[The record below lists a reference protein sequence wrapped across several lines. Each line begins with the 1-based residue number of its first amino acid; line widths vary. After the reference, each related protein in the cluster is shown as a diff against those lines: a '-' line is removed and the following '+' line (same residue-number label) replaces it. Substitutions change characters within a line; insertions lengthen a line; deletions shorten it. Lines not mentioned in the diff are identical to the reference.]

1 MKVSLLKEK
10 AKSLG
15 IKGYY
20 KMKKQELLDS
30 IKEIETVAEA
40 EKPEAE
46 AVVEQPVVE
55 EVKPNYTCK
64 FRKGD
69 GILEFPLNEVETDR
83 DALREFVKWFSTQ
96 QDFLLGEL
104 FKNDKKIRQ
113 IRRR

>member
-30 IKEIETVAEA
+30 IKEIETVA
-40 EKPEAE
+40 
-46 AVVEQPVVE
+46 EQPVVE

>member
-30 IKEIETVAEA
+30 IKEIEAVAEA

-46 AVVEQPVVE
+46 AEKPEAE

-69 GILEFPLNEVETDR
+69 GIVEFPLNEVETDR

>member
-20 KMKKQELLDS
+20 KMKKQELLDA
-30 IKEIETVAEA
+30 IKALEPVLEEEA
-40 EKPEAE
+40 KD
-46 AVVEQPVVE
+46 
-55 EVKPNYTCK
+55 NYKCK
-64 FRKGD
+64 YRKRD
-69 GILEFPLNEVETDR
+69 GIVEFSLNEVETDK

-113 IRRR
+113 IRRS

>member
-15 IKGYY
+15 IKKYY

-30 IKEIETVAEA
+30 IKEIE

-46 AVVEQPVVE
+46 A
-55 EVKPNYTCK
+55 KDNYKCK
-64 FRKGD
+64 YRKRD
-69 GILEFPLNEVETDR
+69 GIVEFSLNEVKTDK

-113 IRRR
+113 IRRP

>member
-40 EKPEAE
+40 EAE
-46 AVVEQPVVE
+46 P

>member
-30 IKEIETVAEA
+30 IKELEPVLE
-40 EKPEAE
+40 EPEAK
-46 AVVEQPVVE
+46 
-55 EVKPNYTCK
+55 VKDNYKCK
-64 FRKGD
+64 YRKRD
-69 GILEFPLNEVETDR
+69 GIVEFSLNEVETNK

-113 IRRR
+113 IRRQ

>member
-30 IKEIETVAEA
+30 IKEIE

-46 AVVEQPVVE
+46 AEKE
-55 EVKPNYTCK
+55 AKDNYKCK
-64 FRKGD
+64 YRKRD
-69 GILEFPLNEVETDR
+69 GIVEFSLNEVETDK

-96 QDFLLGEL
+96 QDFFLGEL

>member
-20 KMKKQELLDS
+20 KMKKQELLDA
-30 IKEIETVAEA
+30 IKALEPVAEP
-40 EKPEAE
+40 EPEA
-46 AVVEQPVVE
+46 
-55 EVKPNYTCK
+55 KDNYKCK
-64 FRKGD
+64 YRKRD
-69 GILEFPLNEVETDR
+69 GIVEFSLNEVETDK

-113 IRRR
+113 IRRP